1 MVTTAGIAYIVAVTV
16 LFALWIY
23 GLVSLYFD
31 LRYRYFPRLR
41 SWLQRRNKN
50 ERHLI

>member
-1 MVTTAGIAYIVAVTV
+1 MPTTAGIVYIVAVTV

-31 LRYRYFPRLR
+31 LRYRYLPRLY
-41 SWLQRRNKN
+41 SWLRQRGADK
-50 ERHLI
+50 RHLI